1 MGDSK
6 KRITNDRS
14 NDTAIATD
22 HDWKIAAKVG
32 LALYES
38 LKPVQR
44 KRGRPCSTWIKII
57 EKDLSLVDI
66 KLNLNKTTPDE
77 TIATLEGLAEDRR
90 KWRSL
95 VKDIK
100 AVNR

>member
-1 MGDSK
+1 MS
-6 KRITNDRS
+6 I
-14 NDTAIATD
+14 
-22 HDWKIAAKVG
+22 
-32 LALYES
+32 
-38 LKPVQR
+38 PF
-44 KRGRPCSTWIKII
+44 
-57 EKDLSLVDI
+57 

-95 VKDIK
+95 VKDIM

>member
-1 MGDSK
+1 M
-6 KRITNDRS
+6 
-14 NDTAIATD
+14 
-22 HDWKIAAKVG
+22 
-32 LALYES
+32 
-38 LKPVQR
+38 QC
-44 KRGRPCSTWIKII
+44 PCSTWIKII

-90 KWRSL
+90 KWRNL
-95 VKDIK
+95 VKDIM